1 MKIYDELV
9 WRGLI
14 KDVSSPEIEEKLNNG
29 GLTFYI
35 GTDPTGDSL
44 HIGHFSSFLISKRL
58 KDAGHNPIL
67 LVGGATGL
75 IGDPKHDT
83 ERPMI
88 TKEQVQHNFDCLK
101 AQAQKIFGFEVV
113 NNYDWSKD
121 LNFIDFLRDYGK
133 YFNVN
138 YMLNK
143 DIVKRRLD
151 LGITYTEFSYMIMQ
165 AMDFYW
171 LHENKNCQL
180 QVAGQDQWGNIT
192 AGIELIRKKTGK
204 EAYGFTMPLLTKSD
218 GTKFGKTNGKAIWL
232 DREKTS
238 PYEMYQFFI
247 NSEDD
252 KVIDYLKFLTFLTPE
267 EIMELEEKNKTQPH
281 LREAHKALAREV
293 ITFLHG
299 KEAYEEAVQ
308 VSQTLFFGQIQNLT
322 LEQVDVAFEG
332 VPTVETEENEMNI
345 LDVLILV
352 GAAKSKREAREFVN
366 GGSVLINGERIKDL
380 EFTVKKEDAFGQ
392 SKTVIRRGK
401 KNYFVLK
408 YNG

>member
-75 IGDPKHDT
+75 IGDPKPDT

-192 AGIELIRKKTGK
+192 TGGELIRRK
-204 EAYGFTMPLLTKSD
+204 EGLDAYGLTWPLMTKSD
-218 GTKFGKTNGKAIWL
+218 GKKFGKTESGNIWL
-232 DREKTS
+232 DPERTS
-238 PYEMYQFFI
+238 PYKFYQFWL
-247 NSEDD
+247 NTTDEDAARYV
-252 KVIDYLKFLTFLTPE
+252 KIFTILPPARIDALIAE
-267 EIMELEEKNKTQPH
+267 HREAPH
-281 LREAHKALAREV
+281 LRKLQKTLAKE
-293 ITFLHG
+293 ITCLIHG
-299 KEAYEEAVQ
+299 EEAYNLALEA
-308 VSQTLFFGQIQNLT
+308 SQILFGNAT
-322 LEQVDVAFEG
+322 S
-332 VPTVETEENEMNI
+332 ET
-345 LDVLILV
+345 
-352 GAAKSKREAREFVN
+352 
-366 GGSVLINGERIKDL
+366 
-380 EFTVKKEDAFGQ
+380 
-392 SKTVIRRGK
+392 
-401 KNYFVLK
+401 
-408 YNG
+408 